1 MMKNVLTAKPQRVI
15 ELIIDGLHWKA
26 PEKLRMPVFNAL
38 VAEGVYIQ
46 RSYMIVPHHPTVG
59 DYGKVHSSSFPNP
72 VLQEGNLFI
81 SPQNKMLQELFS
93 PEAVT
98 AFIANT
104 RAYVSVSRGF
114 TINIH
119 NQQLS
124 DAEVVKESIALLHQN
139 DIAYFRIHLQTPG
152 NEGRYLSYTTPD
164 KAYYRNIWG
173 NQSPYVQAI
182 EAADVLL
189 GELIADLKK
198 TDKWDS
204 TLLVVTSDH
213 GQSETGW
220 HPMIDEDSVMTPLLF
235 TGPSVAQNR
244 KLEYFEHTD
253 ITPTIAGIMGIE
265 KKAVNSG
272 GAGIFIR
279 EVLAEEQGDTWK
291 HPRYIQTINRQ
302 LNAYNALRA
311 RIMIAGETDT
321 YFSSLISYLENE
333 LLTPEPFYHQ
343 DRFLEWY
350 KAGSTQHL
358 INVNDHILQQ
368 MKKELSDRNAA
379 GKAVW

>member
-1 MMKNVLTAKPQRVI
+1 MENVLTAKPQRVI
-15 ELIIDGLHWKA
+15 QFIIDGLHWKA
-26 PEKLRMPVFNAL
+26 PEKLRMPVLNAL
-38 VAEGVYIQ
+38 IPEGVYIR

-59 DYGKVHSSSFPNP
+59 DYGKLHSSSFPNP

-81 SPQNKMLQELFS
+81 SPENKMLQELFS
-93 PEAVT
+93 PEKVT

-104 RAYVSVSRGF
+104 KAYVSVSRGF

-124 DAEVVKESIALLHQN
+124 DTEVVKESIALLRQH

-173 NQSPYVQAI
+173 DQSPYVQAI

-189 GELIADLKK
+189 GELIAELKN
-198 TDKWDS
+198 TDKWDT

-213 GQSETGW
+213 GQSEQGW
-220 HPMIDEDSVMTPLLF
+220 HPMIDEDSVVTPLLF
-235 TGPSVAQNR
+235 TGPSVAKNR
-244 KLEYFEHTD
+244 KPEYFEHTD
-253 ITPTIAGIMGIE
+253 ITPTIAGIMEIE
-265 KKAVNSG
+265 KPAVNG
-272 GAGIFIR
+272 GSGIFIR
-279 EVLAEEQGDTWK
+279 EVLALAEEGTVK
-291 HPRYIQTINRQ
+291 HPGYIRTINRQ
-302 LNAYNALRA
+302 LNTYNALRA
-311 RIMIAGETDT
+311 RIMIAGETNT
-321 YFSSLISYLENE
+321 YYSSLISYLENE

-343 DRFLEWY
+343 DRFLEWH

-358 INVNDHILQQ
+358 INVNDNILQQ
-368 MKKELSDRNAA
+368 MKKELSGRNAA
-379 GKAVW
+379 DETAI